1 MTYQAQESS
10 IHGGAPLELFRF
22 AQGTRRWT
30 LTPHAEAIVY
40 AGETYA
46 PTAIERTAPEIGT
59 EAQRAS
65 ITVRLPRTHELAA
78 ALLAA
83 APEDIVS
90 LTVYRRHF
98 TDPDAE
104 TIVFWRGRVATAKLA
119 GSLCELACEPLLTI
133 MQRPGLRARYGLAC
147 RHPLYSPGCGAPQ
160 NSFRTAGVIQSVS
173 GATLT
178 INAAGTQPNGYFTAG
193 LLLAG
198 DVRRFIAAH
207 AGTTITLL
215 QPAPALAAGMAVDL
229 YAGCDH
235 TLATCHTRF
244 ANSANF
250 GGFPWIPLKN
260 PFAGDA
266 IV

>member
-1 MTYQAQESS
+1 MTYQTTEGS
-10 IHGGAPLELFRF
+10 IHGGAPLELYRF

-30 LTPHAEAIVY
+30 LTSHVEAIVY
-40 AGETYA
+40 AGETYVA
-46 PTAIERTAPEIGT
+46 TAIERTAPEIGT
-59 EAQRAS
+59 DAQRAALAL
-65 ITVRLPRTHELAA
+65 RLPRAHELAA

-83 APEDIVS
+83 APEETVS

-119 GSLCELACEPLLTI
+119 GSVCELSCEPLLAV
-133 MQRPGLRARYGLAC
+133 MQRPGLRARYGLLC
-147 RHPLYSPGCGAPQ
+147 RHPLYSVGCGAPQ
-160 NSFRTAGVIQSVS
+160 NSFRTSGTIQAVS

-193 LLLAG
+193 LLVAG
-198 DVRRFIAAH
+198 DVRRFIVSH
-207 AGTTITLL
+207 TDTTVVLM
-215 QPAPALAAGMAVDL
+215 QPSPALVAGMAVDL

-235 TLATCHTRF
+235 TLETCHARF

-250 GGFPWIPLKN
+250 GGFPWIPTKN
-260 PFAGDA
+260 PFSGDA